1 MNSDFNDIKTLWKNN
16 KELIRSNAPQDTEEI
31 IVRATKKRNRTLRIQ
46 LGNIAILMVVL
57 LTLSLYF
64 VYVAKFQQTISHLGS
79 LLMVGSLALRILIE
93 MLSIYFNQ
101 KIDLTETVT
110 SNNNSF
116 LRYYSFRKKIHGP
129 VTIGVVLLYS
139 IGFYML
145 TPEFATWFPFWLL
158 VLIDSSY
165 VPGAFIA
172 GYFVRSAIVRELKML
187 KEILRFRDDLKQ

>member
-1 MNSDFNDIKTLWKNN
+1 MTSDFNDIKTLWKNN
-16 KELIRSNAPQDTEEI
+16 KQHIQSKTVQDTEAI
-31 IVRATKKRNRTLRIQ
+31 IEQATKKKNRTLRIQ
-46 LGNIAILMVVL
+46 LGNITILLGVL
-57 LTLSLYF
+57 LIISLYF
-64 VYVAKFQQTISHLGS
+64 VYVAKFQQSFSHLGS
-79 LLMVGSLALRILIE
+79 LLMIGSLALRVLIE
-93 MLSIYFNQ
+93 IFSICFNQ
-101 KIDLTETVT
+101 KIDLTATVN

-145 TPEFATWFPFWLL
+145 TPEFATWFPLWLL
-158 VLIDSSY
+158 VLIDLSY
-165 VPGAFIA
+165 VLGAFIA